1 MIHTTIHQ
9 SIKDPNYMQL
19 KENNQGNKLA
29 LEKKKGEAVFI
40 QINTGKPNLTD

>member
-29 LEKKKGEAVFI
+29 LEKKKRRGRVHTNQHKEAKS
-40 QINTGKPNLTD
+40 N